1 MSILDRQTKNIA
13 EIFDHVGLYKYA
25 AIALAL
31 IAIFYAHNSY
41 AQNAPNNLEVRI
53 LKGSSDEGLAKS
65 FYPEILPINPND
77 SITWTNEDSVA
88 HSIASGVPAHPDYS
102 GKYFKT
108 GSIKPSKSATVKID
122 NPAYFAYYYFCE
134 IHPWLEGKIVFATA
148 PEAQPETEN
157 AAVTDTHY
165 DKGQDVLITGQV
177 VKDFAEIPYDI
188 LVYQHPNKL
197 VDIIH
202 GKFTDASYA
211 QTIRTDN
218 MDAGKYTLKVVYG
231 LPTQVA
237 TATFELSAT
246 QKPAIPQ
253 WIKESAGWWADYKIS
268 DAEFI
273 DSIQYLAKEKII
285 TIKKTSPAVQPGTI
299 PAWIKNAASWWS
311 EGLITDDEFARGL
324 EYLANTGIIQ
334 I

>member
-1 MSILDRQTKNIA
+1 M
-13 EIFDHVGLYKYA
+13 YKYA

-31 IAIFYAHNSY
+31 IVVFYAHDSY
-41 AQNAPNNLEVRI
+41 AQDTPTNLEVKI
-53 LKGSSDEGLAKS
+53 LKGSSNESLAKS
-65 FYPEILPINPND
+65 FYPEILPISPDD

-102 GKYFKT
+102 GEYFKT
-108 GSIKPSKSATVKID
+108 GSIKPSKSATVEID

-134 IHPWLEGKIVFATA
+134 IHPWLKGKVVLVTA
-148 PEAQPETEN
+148 PESQPETEN

-165 DKGQDVLITGQV
+165 DKGQSVLITGQV
-177 VKDFAEIPYDI
+177 VEDFAEIPYDI

-197 VDIIH
+197 VDIVH

-211 QTIRTDN
+211 HTIPTDD
-218 MDAGKYTLKVVYG
+218 MDAGRYTLKVVYG
-231 LPTQVA
+231 LPTQIA

-246 QKPAIPQ
+246 QKAVIPQ
-253 WIKESAGWWADYKIS
+253 WIKESAGWWADDKIS

-273 DSIQYLAKEKII
+273 DSIEYLAKEKII
-285 TIKKTSPAVQPGTI
+285 TIKKTSPAGQSVTI
-299 PAWIKNAASWWS
+299 PAWIKTTASWWS
-311 EGLITDDEFARGL
+311 EGSITDDEFARGL
-324 EYLANTGIIQ
+324 EYLANSGIIQ